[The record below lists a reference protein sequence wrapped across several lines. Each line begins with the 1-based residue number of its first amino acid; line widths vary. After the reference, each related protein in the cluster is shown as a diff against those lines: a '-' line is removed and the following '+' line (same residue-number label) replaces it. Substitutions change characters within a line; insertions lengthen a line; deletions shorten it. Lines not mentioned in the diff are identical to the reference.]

1 MKTVT
6 LQYPKTINTQIW
18 NVFSKSIRNVKKR
31 SIFEPRVLVV
41 SFYNKL
47 DMNEIQDL
55 LNSLISAYQ
64 IYLKGNGVQ
73 GPNKA
78 DDRSLFYP
86 YFVLHCNRL
95 DYASGIMNDL
105 QKIIDAGEIMAGKTE
120 DGRIPGTND
129 DKKEEKEEI
138 NFLEKYLKYII
149 GIIVILVLLFVIIKK
164 NKK

>member
-55 LNSLISAYQ
+55 ANSLTSAYR
-64 IYLKGNGVQ
+64 IYLKGNGIQ

-78 DDRSLFYP
+78 DERSLFYP

-105 QKIIDAGEIMAGKTE
+105 QKIIDAGEIIAGQTE
-120 DGRIPGTND
+120 DGRIPSTNED
-129 DKKEEKEEI
+129 DKDDKKEEI
-138 NFLEKYLKYII
+138 NFLKKYLKYII

-164 NKK
+164 K